1 MQTREFEI
9 RSVNEETRTV
19 SGVAVPWNDVIE
31 IGGIKES
38 FERGAIESVDNVKLF
53 WQHSEPIGLVTKG
66 EDAEEGFVIEAR
78 ISETPRGNEAYT
90 LLKDGVINR
99 FSVGFIPVETREQ
112 DGVYVRSKVDLKEVS
127 LVPFPAYGNAKVSEV
142 REDAT
147 EEVSQNREQI
157 NNEENTNMDSN
168 TEFAS
173 TSEVREL
180 REALEDIERKVE
192 TRNESSLI
200 VPSYRSYG
208 EYVKGTVAGDE
219 AATGLYRAFA
229 NSADSVVK
237 NGWVSDVIR
246 LVDHGRPTVS
256 AFSQKALPS
265 EGNNVEYP
273 VVSANTIASAVQT
286 LEGDALSYGEIS
298 IGTATAAVK
307 TYGGY
312 ASMSRQVIERSSVAY
327 LDTAFRAMALGYAK
341 ATNAAAIAAI
351 AAAEGSMTTSGTGAT
366 TAAAYVDAIVDATA
380 DIWDA
385 TGLTADFILVNKAD
399 YKKLVGVLDTTNR
412 PLVAAGNPSNNMGSA
427 DVTNV
432 RASFLGIPVIV
443 DPALGAGKFYVGSKD
458 AFVTYESAGAPLR
471 LADEDITKLT
481 RDFSVYGYA
490 AFAVVIPQAISVVD
504 VTP

>member
-1 MQTREFEI
+1 MEKREFDI
-9 RSVNEETRTV
+9 RSVNEDTRTV
-19 SGVAVPWNDVIE
+19 SGIAVPWNDVIDV
-31 IGGIKES
+31 GGIKES
-38 FERGAIESVDNVKLF
+38 FERGAIESVEDVKLF
-53 WQHSEPIGLVTKG
+53 WTHSEPIGLVTKG
-66 EDAEEGFVIEAR
+66 EETDEGFAIEAR

-99 FSVGFIPVETREQ
+99 FSVGFIPVETKET
-112 DGVYVRSKVDLKEVS
+112 DGVYVRTKVDLKEVS

-147 EEVSQNREQI
+147 EEVSLNREQI
-157 NNEENTNMDSN
+157 NHEENTNMDSN
-168 TEFAS
+168 EFAS

-200 VPSYRSYG
+200 VPSYRTYG

-219 AATGLYRAFA
+219 AATGLLRAFA

-237 NGWVSDVIR
+237 DGWVSDVIR

-256 AFSQKALPS
+256 AFSQRALPS
-265 EGNNVEYP
+265 EGNNIEYP
-273 VVSANTIASAVQT
+273 VVSANTVASAVQT
-286 LEGDALSYGEIS
+286 LEGDTLTYGEIS
-298 IGTATAAVK
+298 IDTDTAAVK

-412 PLVAAGNPSNNMGSA
+412 PLVAAGNPSNNIGSA